1 MRNRKRTQRAGNGPA
16 RRIVTHQPPT
26 CREVTVEVA
35 GVSSS
40 LQRIDIVAD
49 DAPGSSTPVSREV
62 PVEIAGA
69 SPELQRIDLI
79 AEPTNPTR
87 PIDPWDRLTR

>member
-1 MRNRKRTQRAGNGPA
+1 MRNRQRTPRAGIRPA
-16 RRIVTHQPPT
+16 HRIVTHQPPP

-69 SPELQRIDLI
+69 SPELQRIDLV
-79 AEPTNPTR
+79 AEPTSPSR
-87 PIDPWDRLTR
+87 PIDPWGRLTR